1 LDAACSTLSNTG
13 DRGRLL
19 LLLLLLLTMPML
31 LLFLQHRGLLLLLLL
46 LLVVERAV
54 GRLNV
59 CITGGLAWPSVPCPM

>member
-46 LLVVERAV
+46 LVERAV